1 LGLVLPF
8 APKAPPAAGGA
19 PISDE
24 AVIKATGKG
33 WIKWLSILDRKKAV
47 KMTHKEIALY
57 LREKHGL
64 SQWWAQMI
72 SVGYEQE
79 RGMRVAHQQ
88 PEGFE
93 ISKSKTLPV
102 SPMKT
107 FKAWDDKK
115 ARDSWLGENITVR
128 KATPAKSISHVD
140 VNFYPKGENKCQV
153 SVQHTLLS
161 SAAQAEKMKKYW
173 AMKLENFAEFLR
185 C

>member
-1 LGLVLPF
+1 MI
-8 APKAPPAAGGA
+8 PPEKIAG
-19 PISDE
+19 ISDE

-47 KMTHKEIALY
+47 QMTHKEIALY

-72 SVGYEQE
+72 SVGYEQQ

-102 SPMKT
+102 SAMKA
-107 FKAWDDKK
+107 FKAWNDKK
-115 ARDSWLGENITVR
+115 ARDKWLGENITIR
-128 KATPAKSISHVD
+128 KATPAKSMRITWSDGKSHVD
-140 VNFYPKGENKCQV
+140 VNFYDKGDDKCQV

-161 SAAQAEKMKKYW
+161 SAAQAEKMKRYW
-173 AMKLENFAEFLR
+173 AGKLENFKDFLH

>member
-1 LGLVLPF
+1 MASPQ
-8 APKAPPAAGGA
+8 KIAGIG
-19 PISDE
+19 DE
-24 AVIKATGKG
+24 AVKKTTGKSWNQWFVILDKKKATQ
-33 WIKWLSILDRKKAV
+33 
-47 KMTHKEIALY
+47 MTHKEIGLF
-57 LREKHGL
+57 LREKHSL

-102 SPMKT
+102 SPMKA
-107 FKAWDDKK
+107 FKAWNDNK
-115 ARDSWLGENITVR
+115 ARDQWLGENITIR
-128 KATPAKSISHVD
+128 KATPAKSMRITWSDGKTNVD
-140 VNFYPKGENKCQV
+140 VNFYGKGENKCQV
-153 SVQHTLLS
+153 SIQHTRLS

-173 AMKLENFAEFLR
+173 AEKLDNFKAFLR